1 MLKVGK
7 DEFEFSADAV
17 RKGKV
22 RRLTVREAAEVQT
35 FPSDF
40 KFVYSNVVN
49 GYKMVGNAVPV
60 KFAEHLGQA
69 IYNYLKA
76 VPAADLISKGK
87 IKPGRAPKRI

>member
-1 MLKVGK
+1 MV
-7 DEFEFSADAV
+7 
-17 RKGKV
+17 KGGTDKFKFAPGAEKKGLV

-35 FPSDF
+35 FPSSF
-40 KFVYSNVVN
+40 TFEYTNIVN
-49 GYKMVGNAVPV
+49 GYKMVGHAVPG

-87 IKPGRAPKRI
+87 IKPGRAPKRV